1 MAFAFN
7 RGYAEIRELGEVA
20 LKEASLDQ
28 DKVDWLLDCL
38 KKYGTVEMVSEFL
51 KGLDRSSDR
60 ILDQGYL
67 NALSD
72 FLNFAKN
79 YK

>member
-7 RGYAEIRELGEVA
+7 RGYEEIRRLGEDVM
-20 LKEASLDQ
+20 KEASLDEE
-28 DKVDWLLDCL
+28 KSEWLLDTL

-51 KGLDRSSDR
+51 KGLDRESDR
-60 ILDQGYL
+60 VLDQGYL

-72 FLNFAKN
+72 FLAFAKN